1 MTAASPDCELVSAY
15 AAHGSEAA
23 FRALVQ
29 RHVDLVYATALR
41 QVGNT
46 GLAEEITQN
55 VFVALACKAPRLG
68 GVETLAG
75 WLHRAA
81 VLESKSRIRSEL
93 RRRRREEVAVE
104 LGQLQREGAS
114 PFAAMIPLVDEALL
128 SLREGDRLALMLRFL
143 EDRSLREVGAALG
156 VNEDA
161 ARKRVSRAL
170 ERLNA
175 FFRSKGFTTGTAAGG
190 AAVLANAAK
199 AAPAGLA
206 ISASNAG
213 LAAGGASTGLN
224 LLLFNLMALTKTQ
237 TIVLCAVIAATP
249 LAWQSHAQA
258 RVTREQAQLNTQLVA
273 SNRQAADLEKN
284 LARTRETLR
293 VSRGETATNELRLAA
308 LNARLD
314 GHAPIAAYH
323 WDDSSPVA
331 RVPKQLLA
339 QLPIGAVSNQRGH
352 LTEQIKEV
360 LQLNDAETEGV
371 QDSIDRFLATYHAAQ
386 ASKMRRV
393 DPNDSDLSGRNAA
406 QTRVFEMTAIGDR
419 FGELRA
425 TFFGELENTLGPER
439 SHQFKAALAEWMPT
453 DDENHG
459 LNSGLAVFNFDRR
472 VRFYQPRPGNDWLD
486 WSVGKNNGEGYW
498 TSIPLDDIPEMFR
511 ADLQDWITLARSQP
525 TKN

>member
-1 MTAASPDCELVSAY
+1 MTAESPDCELVSAY
-15 AAHGSEAA
+15 AAQGSEAA

-41 QVGNT
+41 QVGDT

-55 VFVALACKAPRLG
+55 VFVALATKAPRLG
-68 GVETLAG
+68 GIETLAG

-81 VLESKSRIRSEL
+81 VLEAKSRIRSEL
-93 RRRRREEVAVE
+93 RRRRREEAAVE

-156 VNEDA
+156 VDEDA

-170 ERLNA
+170 ERLNL
-175 FFRSKGFTTGTAAGG
+175 FFRSKGFTAGTAAGG
-190 AAVLANAAK
+190 AAILTNTAK

-213 LAAGGASTGLN
+213 LAAGGAATGLN

-237 TIVLCAVIAATP
+237 TIVLCALIAATP

-258 RVTREQAQLNTQLVA
+258 RATREQAELNAQLIA
-273 SNRQAADLEKN
+273 ADRQAAELEKS
-284 LARTRETLR
+284 LARTRESLR
-293 VSRGETATNELRLAA
+293 ASRDETATNELRLAA
-308 LNARLD
+308 LNAQLD
-314 GHAPIAAYH
+314 GHAPIAVYH

-339 QLPIGAVSNQRGH
+339 QLPIGAVSNHRGH

-360 LQLNDAETEGV
+360 LQLTDAETEGV
-371 QDSIDRFLATYHAAQ
+371 QDSIDRFLAAYHAEQ
-386 ASKMRRV
+386 ATKMRRV
-393 DPNDSDLSGRNAA
+393 DPNDSDMSGHNAA
-406 QTRVFEMTAIGDR
+406 QTRVFEMTALGDQ
-419 FGELRA
+419 FGELR
-425 TFFGELENTLGPER
+425 TTLFGELENTLGPER
-439 SHQFKAALAEWMPT
+439 SQQFKAALSEWMPT

-472 VRFYQPRPGNDWLD
+472 VRFYQPRPGNEWLD
-486 WSVGKNNGEGYW
+486 WSVGKSNGEGYW
-498 TSIPLDDIPEMFR
+498 TQIQLDDIPEMFHP
-511 ADLQDWITLARSQP
+511 DLQDWITLARSQP
-525 TKN
+525 SKN